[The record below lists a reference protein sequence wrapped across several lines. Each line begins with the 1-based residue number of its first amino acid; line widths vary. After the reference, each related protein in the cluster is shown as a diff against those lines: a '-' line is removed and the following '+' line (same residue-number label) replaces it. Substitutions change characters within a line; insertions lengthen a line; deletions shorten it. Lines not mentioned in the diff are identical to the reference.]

1 MATHE
6 VVKIDSLEVDSAQ
19 NPLERCDV
27 CSSCDIVETSA
38 ELFHNEFSFKLSPK
52 AESFLK
58 FIKSKCDLGKPTY
71 ISDIQKRYGYEKH
84 SMVSR
89 YLTRL
94 KNLGLIKKS
103 VEKADSSWKKKIE
116 INKKG
121 INYLRKQGLD
131 CFSELA
137 KKQIKII
144 LKKGKPRSSYTY
156 DLKVIYEYNKLMMRE
171 QPTHHKMTVL
181 REFEPSLVLEPM
193 LNNISEGNRDF
204 FIEMSDRFLKERYK
218 NAY

>member
-1 MATHE
+1 MN
-6 VVKIDSLEVDSAQ
+6 KIVL
-19 NPLERCDV
+19 
-27 CSSCDIVETSA
+27 SA
-38 ELFHNEFSFKLSPK
+38 ELFRNEFNFRLSSL

-58 FIKSKCDLGKPTY
+58 FIKSKYDLGKPTY
-71 ISDIQKRYGYEKH
+71 ISDIQKSFGYKTH

-116 INKKG
+116 INEKG
-121 INYLRKQGLD
+121 VNYLRKQGLD
-131 CFSELA
+131 CFSKLA

-144 LKKGKPRSSYTY
+144 LKKDKLKSSYTY

-181 REFEPSLVLEPM
+181 RELGPSLVLEPT

-204 FIEMSDRFLKERYK
+204 FIEMNDRFLKARYK
-218 NAY
+218 NVY

>member
-1 MATHE
+1 M
-6 VVKIDSLEVDSAQ
+6 
-19 NPLERCDV
+19 NN
-27 CSSCDIVETSA
+27 IVLSA
-38 ELFHNEFSFKLSPK
+38 ELLRNEFNFRLSSL

-58 FIKSKCDLGKPTY
+58 LIKSKYDLGKPTY
-71 ISDIQKRYGYEKH
+71 ISDIKKHFDYKTH

-94 KNLGLIKKS
+94 ENLDLIKKS
-103 VEKADSSWKKKIE
+103 VEKVDTRWKKKIE
-116 INKKG
+116 INEKG
-121 INYLRKQGLD
+121 INYLRKQGLN
-131 CFSELA
+131 CFSKLA

-144 LKKGKPRSSYTY
+144 LKKGKLKSSYTY

-181 REFEPSLVLEPM
+181 RELGPSLVLEPT

-204 FIEMSDRFLKERYK
+204 FIEMNDRFLKERYK
-218 NAY
+218 NAR

>member
-1 MATHE
+1 MN
-6 VVKIDSLEVDSAQ
+6 KIVL
-19 NPLERCDV
+19 
-27 CSSCDIVETSA
+27 SA
-38 ELFHNEFSFKLSPK
+38 ELFRNEFNFRLSSL

-58 FIKSKCDLGKPTY
+58 FIKSKYDLGKPTY
-71 ISDIQKRYGYEKH
+71 ISDIKKSFGYKTH

-116 INKKG
+116 INEKG
-121 INYLRKQGLD
+121 VNYLRKQGLD
-131 CFSELA
+131 CFSKLA

-144 LKKGKPRSSYTY
+144 LKKDKLKSSYTY

-181 REFEPSLVLEPM
+181 CELGPSLVLEPA

-204 FIEMSDRFLKERYK
+204 FIEMNDRFLKARYK
-218 NAY
+218 NVY